1 MEVGWGRT
9 LETLLES
16 VGLGRRESE
25 GARWK
30 DLRAGFE
37 GLLEVAPQTLL
48 PAA

>member
-1 MEVGWGRT
+1 MEAGWGRT
-9 LETLLES
+9 LKTLLEP
-16 VGLGRRESE
+16 VGLGRRES

-48 PAA
+48 PAT